1 MSCNRSVIVEFL
13 IKIAFNLIA
22 KLPEWVIDK
31 ILSKISRE
39 PPPCPPEAVGPYS
52 PDCGNKGIVLGHDRL
67 LVSTAFGSY
76 FAGLLE
82 REQSYV
88 ALKGQIQCPL
98 IKGLEQ
104 WEPIYRIFWALQ
116 QPKGPRLLIIAAD
129 AGMGKTTL
137 AAKVVRCLFEEQA
150 VDMILGDSAKTQRV
164 DPATGEL
171 TQIKPG
177 FDSVATFYPRLLTQV
192 CEQLGLPSIS
202 DEKHALVAIK
212 DRLFKRRAV
221 VLVDDLDTVTRHDEL
236 LRSLQALTTRDIRAI
251 VTTRNVEGLRELT
264 TDILIVHLLP
274 INELEVMH
282 TFLEWHIQ
290 QHQSENLCLQSVR
303 DDLKDKRRLRWL
315 MDRTG
320 GVPLLIQL
328 VFSDVA
334 RFSWGYL
341 ETLPHLFGDELLSF
355 LYQARWDEL
364 GFRGGEGQMARDLLR
379 WIAKEQYKGKKVT
392 FKRLTQWSEERGMTD
407 LLTDSLRVLY
417 ERFLIINHDPEHGDF
432 ALFPSLV
439 DFIQQQTQ

>member
-1 MSCNRSVIVEFL
+1 MSVIEEIVVR
-13 IKIAFNLIA
+13 IAFQILE
-22 KLPEWVIDK
+22 KLPEWVVG
-31 ILSKISRE
+31 LFSKIGRE
-39 PPPCPPEAVGPYS
+39 PPPPLPETTGPYS
-52 PDCGNKGIVLGHDRL
+52 PDCGNKGIDLGQDRL

-88 ALKGQIQCPL
+88 ALKGQIECPL
-98 IKGLEQ
+98 IKGVEK
-104 WEPIYRIFWALQ
+104 WEPIQRIFWALQ

-129 AGMGKTTL
+129 GGMGKSTL
-137 AAKVVRCLFEEQA
+137 AAKVARCLFEEQA
-150 VDMILGDSAKTQRV
+150 VDMILGDSAKTQRA

-171 TQIKPG
+171 TRIKPG
-177 FDSVATFYPRLLTQV
+177 FDSVGTFYPRLLTQV
-192 CEQLGLPSIS
+192 CEQLGLPSI
-202 DEKHALVAIK
+202 DDKKQALVAIK
-212 DRLFKRRAV
+212 DRLIRRRAV
-221 VLVDDLDTVTRHDEL
+221 VVVDDLDTVTRRDEL

-251 VTTRNVEGLRELT
+251 VTTRNVEGLRELM

-290 QHQSENLCLQSVR
+290 QYQSENLRLQSLR
-303 DDLKDKRRLRWL
+303 GDLKDKKRLRWL

-334 RFSWGYL
+334 RFSWDYL
-341 ETLPHLFGDELLSF
+341 EELPRLFGNELLSF

-364 GFRGGEGQMARDLLR
+364 GSLGAEGQMAHGLLR

-392 FKRLTQWSEERGMTD
+392 FKSLTQWAQTQGTTN
-407 LLTDSLRVLY
+407 LLTDSLRLLY
-417 ERFLIINHDPEHGDF
+417 ERFLIVNHNPEHGDF
-432 ALFPSLV
+432 ALLPILV
-439 DFIQQQTQ
+439 KFIEQQAQL